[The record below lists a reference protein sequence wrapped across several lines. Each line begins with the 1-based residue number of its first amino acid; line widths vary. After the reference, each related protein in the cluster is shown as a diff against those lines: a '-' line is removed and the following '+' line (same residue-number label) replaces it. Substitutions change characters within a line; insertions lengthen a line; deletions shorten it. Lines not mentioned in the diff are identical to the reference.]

1 MRSSLLLA
9 RVRKNW
15 MCLEIIQYHKKEFKS
30 LNIRAPI
37 VFKDKIDKDFI
48 INRFVEK
55 GVKAFYYTA
64 KHNFTGSVYYD

>member
-1 MRSSLLLA
+1 MKSSLWLA

-15 MCLEIIQYHKKEFKS
+15 MFLEILQHYGKKFKS
-30 LNIRAPI
+30 IDINPI

-55 GVKAFYYTA
+55 GVTAFYYTA
-64 KHNFTGSVYYD
+64 KHYFTGSVYYD